1 MEAWLKP
8 PRTTSKQPLEERL
21 AQHPELRTKIES
33 LLSVVENAKGDLRR
47 ADEAEQAVIEE
58 IRGIGQ
64 AALGEWAEKAQEA
77 ARASF
82 LQAHPKAHR
91 SRKKNSTGI
100 VD

>member
-1 MEAWLKP
+1 MKAQSKP
-8 PRTTSKQPLEERL
+8 PRTGNQTLDRL

-33 LLSVVENAKGDLRR
+33 LLSVVENAEGGLSQ
-47 ADEAEQAVIEE
+47 ADQAEQAVIEE

-64 AALGEWAEKAQEA
+64 SALAGWAEKTHAA

-82 LQAHPKAHR
+82 IEAHPKAHR
-91 SRKKNSTGI
+91 SRKKNSTGT